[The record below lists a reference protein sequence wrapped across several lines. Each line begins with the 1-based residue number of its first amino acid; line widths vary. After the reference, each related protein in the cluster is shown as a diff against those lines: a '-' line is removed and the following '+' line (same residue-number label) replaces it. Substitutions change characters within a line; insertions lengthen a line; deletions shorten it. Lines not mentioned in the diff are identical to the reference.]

1 MQHSRP
7 HTTSPAALRCP
18 NTRCARCIRFTQCT
32 RCHPLP
38 CKPCRTPSRIAPCST
53 AGRTAP
59 HLQHCVVRRS
69 KRPDRR
75 PRHHDGH
82 RPAGERRPGL
92 PGQPI
97 ERRQLLEEQHEAVA
111 AEHEA
116 AVHCSGLVAD
126 AGAVGLDREASRAK
140 GTDDVKPGAE
150 GGGDET
156 GLGEEQGVEMAK
168 EMESGVAQG
177 GAGEF
182 PEGTSI
188 ER

>member
-1 MQHSRP
+1 M
-7 HTTSPAALRCP
+7 
-18 NTRCARCIRFTQCT
+18 
-32 RCHPLP
+32 
-38 CKPCRTPSRIAPCST
+38 
-53 AGRTAP
+53 
-59 HLQHCVVRRS
+59 
-69 KRPDRR
+69 
-75 PRHHDGH
+75 
-82 RPAGERRPGL
+82 
-92 PGQPI
+92 
-97 ERRQLLEEQHEAVA
+97 A